1 MRQALE
7 QILSPREMDVLRL
20 IVDAATNNEIADS
33 LSISEHTVHSHVA
46 SILRKLEVSNRRHA
60 ARIYRESITRIG

>member
-7 QILSPREMDVLRL
+7 QILNSREMDVLRL
-20 IVDAATNNEIADS
+20 IADAATNNEIADS

-60 ARIYRESITRIG
+60 ARIYRENITQIG